1 MAKQKQT
8 TTEKKVNEL
17 KKKYYEEI
25 VPEFMKKFGVK
36 NPLAVPRIKKVV
48 LNIGVGKEHKD
59 AAILEEVEKVLTQ
72 IAGQKAVFTRAK
84 KSIAGFNVRKGD
96 IIGVK
101 VTLRKDRM
109 WEFLYKFVNIVLPRV
124 KDFKGIDPD
133 NFDKAGNYT
142 LGLTEYLVF
151 PEVNPVK
158 IKNIKGISIAIV
170 FNNSNPEYSRFILE
184 KLGFVFKNK
193 IG

>member
-1 MAKQKQT
+1 
-8 TTEKKVNEL
+8 
-17 KKKYYEEI
+17 
-25 VPEFMKKFGVK
+25 MKKFGVK